1 MKYGAVRKFYPNASD
16 VLSSLQSGVSLD
28 DVGLKSDHHPIIFD
42 ITVSNVF
49 KIPEKRLHY
58 NFKNAYFDNINYHQL
73 LCSKSSRK
81 KSKSPT
87 VDKRRSC
94 KSIRKKKTM
103 WKKVKKS
110 SDPATMEKLRKFR
123 QNIKMRVRSE
133 RKHYLKDIANDFH
146 SNSKSV
152 LS

>member
-1 MKYGAVRKFYPNASD
+1 MGLCGNFTQMHPTYCRPYV
-16 VLSSLQSGVSLD
+16 
-28 DVGLKSDHHPIIFD
+28 LKSDHHPIIFD

-58 NFKNAYFDNINYHQL
+58 NFKNANFDAINLALQQIPLSTGVFNISSQEHFDTAWELWNDFAFATIEL

-94 KSIRKKKTM
+94 KSHKKEENY
-103 WKKVKKS
+103 V
-110 SDPATMEKLRKFR
+110 EKGQEIF
-123 QNIKMRVRSE
+123 
-133 RKHYLKDIANDFH
+133 
-146 SNSKSV
+146 
-152 LS
+152 